1 MIYLELDNVT
11 FQSPK
16 MNPLDRVVKK
26 TQNQIGLF
34 AKLRSL
40 PKIKLGYLRNCEN
53 RNFTNCESCE
63 NCESQFAKVAK
74 IANIYLKNQ
83 TEEKNSPFFGK
94 ILTYELI
101 TMVDATLSLLSL
113 PEIRKIRQRLR

>member
-83 TEEKNSPFFGK
+83 TEKNFAIFREN
-94 ILTYELI
+94 IN
-101 TMVDATLSLLSL
+101 V
-113 PEIRKIRQRLR
+113 

>member
-83 TEEKNSPFFGK
+83 TEK
-94 ILTYELI
+94 
-101 TMVDATLSLLSL
+101 
-113 PEIRKIRQRLR
+113 KIRHFSEKY